1 MKVTTIYYG
10 GGTPTSI
17 TAEEM
22 DMLYEEMYE
31 AFPDVKNVREVTV
44 EAGRPDTITPAKL
57 EVLNKW
63 NIDRISINPQSYH
76 QEH

>member
-1 MKVTTIYYG
+1 
-10 GGTPTSI
+10 
-17 TAEEM
+17 
-22 DMLYEEMYE
+22 MLYEEMYE

-63 NIDRISINPQSYH
+63 YIHPKPVIIPYCRRNN
-76 QEH
+76 

>member
-1 MKVTTIYYG
+1 
-10 GGTPTSI
+10 
-17 TAEEM
+17 
-22 DMLYEEMYE
+22 MLYEEMYE

-63 NIDRISINPQSYH
+63 NIDRISINPAVIPSRDTKSNWTSSYCRRNN
-76 QEH
+76 